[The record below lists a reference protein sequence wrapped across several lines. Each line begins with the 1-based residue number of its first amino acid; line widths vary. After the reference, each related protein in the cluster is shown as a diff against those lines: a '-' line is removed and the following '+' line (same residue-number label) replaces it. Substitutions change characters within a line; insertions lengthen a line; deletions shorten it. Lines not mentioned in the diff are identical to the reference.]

1 MGGYEVD
8 PVRLAGDGKNLA
20 EKGDALAAAVQAL
33 ESALSSSGQ
42 MCGDDPAGKAFALS
56 YRQGGQALFS
66 AAEAAVNACRKIGY
80 GIEVSASNYAHSE
93 AASTVGGAEPS
104 VPPPGEP
111 PKFSGPT
118 MPNPF
123 GPAVGEPM
131 LWAVVR
137 QFVGSPWP
145 DGNPATLR
153 AAAAAWRNFGSAV
166 SGMTAAVGACSADLS
181 GHDIPELSKI
191 TEAVTKMSS
200 GVGGFGKQCESIASS
215 LDSFAGE
222 VESSQNAIR
231 DLLHKLSPSGMAQE
245 VVGFF
250 TGHNPIDDIKQIAN
264 DIKEIL
270 HTLNREA
277 DSVSTLF
284 QGAMNE
290 LDNLTTEFE
299 NWAQKEFTYY
309 LGDDVGGF
317 VGGVFTADLDLAEGG
332 VKSVVS
338 TVGSLED
345 LATHP
350 KDLAKLAAMANPAMA
365 VNAFAEQAMQFAHD
379 PKGFLD
385 QKLDMAKGMV
395 DAKDWTSDHP
405 LRGAGYVGGTIAQF
419 LIPGAGEAK
428 AGAEAGKVADE
439 AAQAARAESQAA
451 RAGEGIL
458 GAGTES
464 GVAAKGSSIARDLNS
479 IDVKPSEVAAP
490 APPVRPPEPGPSV
503 RPAESAPAQAPG
515 AGAGSGSAAA
525 GRPPVDGTPPPPS
538 GDVPHGSLG
547 NEVTAPPGSGPPG
560 GHPPAAAAA
569 PGGGAHEPVPM
580 AAADHTAPA
589 SATPGGGVHEPVP
602 VGSAAASGE
611 HVPAAAPSMPATT
624 DAYAGQPTLASAHA
638 PEGAPMSPAH
648 ETIPD
653 SYPGGAHPPEPPPH
667 DPGGPGGGGGHAG
680 GGDGHGGGGSGG
692 GHGGGAGSGGGHS
705 GGGDHGG
712 GDAAGGSGGDS
723 HGGGQ
728 GDAGDGHGGD
738 GGGHGGSHSDD
749 TSSTG
754 LSDEK
759 RDEIL
764 AMDKG
769 TRPDPSEY
777 LSPEYIE
784 RHLEKFNDG
793 ATRFM
798 LKDTFEDFGIGQV
811 DGTSFVFPT
820 SEIDALMEATKG
832 DSTALEQA
840 LGLPN
845 GYLKDNVI
853 RVDISDPQHYSLRMP
868 SGNEAGANDYWIPG
882 GFLPHGMP
890 EAVIDGSKVPP
901 EDLIIEDFRDPGGN
915 E

>member
-153 AAAAAWRNFGSAV
+153 AAAAAWRTFGSAV
-166 SGMTAAVGACSADLS
+166 TGMTEAVAACSADLS
-181 GHDIPELSKI
+181 GHDIPELSMI
-191 TEAVTKMSS
+191 TDAVTKMSS

-250 TGHNPIDDIKQIAN
+250 TGHNPMDDIKQIAN
-264 DIKEIL
+264 DIKEVL

-284 QGAMNE
+284 QDAMNE

-299 NWAQKEFTYY
+299 NWARKEFTHY
-309 LGDDVGGF
+309 LGNTVGNA
-317 VGGVFTADLDLAEGG
+317 VANEFTAGLDFSEGG
-332 VKSVVS
+332 VKSVIG

-350 KDLAKLAAMANPAMA
+350 KDLAKLLAMGNPATA

-385 QKLDMAKGMV
+385 QKLDVAKGMV

-405 LRGAGYVGGTIAQF
+405 MRGAGYVGGTIAQL

-428 AGAEAGKVADE
+428 AGAEGAKAADE

-451 RAGEGIL
+451 RASEGIL
-458 GAGTES
+458 GAGAES

-479 IDVKPSEVAAP
+479 IEVKPSEVAAP
-490 APPVRPPEPGPSV
+490 APPGRPPEPGPSV
-503 RPAESAPAQAPG
+503 RPAEPAPAPAPG
-515 AGAGSGSAAA
+515 AGAGSGSGA
-525 GRPPVDGTPPPPS
+525 GRPPIDAPS
-538 GDVPHGSLG
+538 APH
-547 NEVTAPPGSGPPG
+547 
-560 GHPPAAAAA
+560 
-569 PGGGAHEPVPM
+569 PGGGEPGGIHEP
-580 AAADHTAPA
+580 APTPA
-589 SATPGGGVHEPVP
+589 VEHPAPGPATPGGGVHEPAPVAAADHTAPAGAAPGGGVHEPAP
-602 VGSAAASGE
+602 VGSAAAAGE
-611 HVPAAAPSMPATT
+611 HAPSAGIQTPSMPVTA
-624 DAYAGQPTLASAHA
+624 DASAGQPTLASAHA
-638 PEGAPMSPAH
+638 PEAAPMSPAH
-648 ETIPD
+648 EPIPD
-653 SYPGGAHPPEPPPH
+653 SYPGGAHSPEPPPH
-667 DPGGPGGGGGHAG
+667 DPGGPGGGDGHGTG
-680 GGDGHGGGGSGG
+680 GGDGS
-692 GHGGGAGSGGGHS
+692 GHGGPDHHSPGEGSGHDGSRGPDN
-705 GGGDHGG
+705 GTPADH
-712 GDAAGGSGGDS
+712 
-723 HGGGQ
+723 
-728 GDAGDGHGGD
+728 DGPHT
-738 GGGHGGSHSDD
+738 DD
-749 TSSTG
+749 VSPNG
-754 LSDEK
+754 LTDEK

-764 AMDKG
+764 AMEKG
-769 TRPDPSEY
+769 DRPDPSDY
-777 LSPEYIE
+777 LSPEYIQN
-784 RHLEKFNDG
+784 HLEKFHDG
-793 ATRFM
+793 AARFM
-798 LKDTFEDFGIGQV
+798 PETNLDKWGIAQR
-811 DGTSFVFPT
+811 DGTSFVMPK
-820 SEIDALMEATKG
+820 SEADALMDATQG
-832 DSTALEQA
+832 DPRALEKA
-840 LGLPN
+840 LGLPD
-845 GYLKDNVI
+845 GFLESKKLVRI
-853 RVDISDPQHYSLRMP
+853 DIAQPQEFNLRIP
-868 SGNEAGANDYWIPG
+868 SGNEAGANEQWLPG
-882 GFLPHGMP
+882 GLLPDGAS
-890 EAVIDGSKVPP
+890 EAVIDGGRIP
-901 EDLIIEDFRDPGGN
+901 DGGYTRTDIN
-915 E
+915 